1 MGCKGKFVSPDIV
14 KGVAICTH
22 RSREGCKN
30 RYRGRLLVNRYRVE
44 GVDKKV
50 EGNVC
55 VEINVCFR
63 IVLKR
68 EGYGHTSR

>member
-1 MGCKGKFVSPDIV
+1 MD
-14 KGVAICTH
+14 T
-22 RSREGCKN
+22 
-30 RYRGRLLVNRYRVE
+30 
-44 GVDKKV
+44 KV

-68 EGYGHTSR
+68 EGYGHTGR